1 MKNTSRRRLWVFR
14 CCAVVLAPILA
25 FCLLEFLLHIVGYGY
40 STSFF
45 LPARIGGSDY
55 YVTNDR
61 FGYRFFPSN
70 LARTP
75 APQRIAAAKPA
86 NTYRIFLFG
95 ESAAQGDPDPTFGV
109 GRYLQVLLHE
119 RYPGTDFEVVSA
131 TMTAINSHA
140 LLPIARDCTGLDG
153 DLWIVYM
160 GNNEMV
166 GPFGAG
172 TVFGPKAPG
181 NLLIRTILALKATR
195 TGQFLQSFTYVF
207 SRNRGMPQTWGG
219 LKMFQENIVPYDDPG
234 RQRVYRNFRENLE
247 DILQTGRRVKVPILL
262 STVACNL
269 KDCGPFASVHSKTLN
284 DEQRVAWEQAWRE
297 GVALQ
302 TNGAWTEALKAYCRA
317 ANLDPKFA
325 ELQFRMGLCE
335 LEQTNFCG
343 ASAYFQLARDYD
355 ALDFRADTEINRIIR
370 EAAGRSTQ
378 GVRLVDAADILA
390 KASPA
395 GIPGDELF
403 WEHVHLNFS
412 GNYLLAR
419 AFAEQ
424 SATLLPT
431 GIVARATSAW
441 ATEDLCNQRLAVSL
455 WDQYR
460 LWQENFS
467 RVSQPPFTEQ
477 LNDVPRAHMYMA
489 RLEELRAQMST
500 EARESARKSYQAALA
515 VSPKDAALYHN
526 YAQFLYMIGEIPA
539 AVEQQKRLCE
549 LLPIFPEPVFREG
562 QLLVCSGRI
571 EEAQECFRRAL
582 ALRSNYVP
590 ALNELGMILANA
602 RKTAEAAVCFTNAL
616 RINPGYVESRI
627 NLGFLAQHEGKMAE
641 AMSQYNEAASQQ
653 PDGPADCFRHG
664 VAFAQQHQRRDAI
677 QCFHEAVEM
686 NPAFWQARYLLGV
699 ELAGDGKVP
708 EAREQFAEVVRI
720 RPDFAKAHLNLGVA
734 LAKEGKTDDA
744 EPEFR
749 AAVRLDPAD
758 LLAQQQLETLER
770 WKQLRKV
777 NNAGSFIPK

>member
-1 MKNTSRRRLWVFR
+1 MKTTSRLRLWAFR
-14 CCAVVLAPILA
+14 CCAVILAPSLA
-25 FCLLEFLLHIVGYGY
+25 FGLLELFLHIVGYGY
-40 STSFF
+40 PTSFF
-45 LPARIGGSDY
+45 LLARIGGSDY

-75 APQRIAAAKPA
+75 TPQRIAAAKPA

-109 GRYLQVLLHE
+109 GRYLQILLHE

-140 LLPIARDCTGLDG
+140 LLPIARNCARLDG

-172 TVFGPKAPG
+172 TVFGPAAPG
-181 NLLIRTILALKATR
+181 NRLIRTILALKATR
-195 TGQFLQSFTYVF
+195 TGQLLERLAHAF

-219 LKMFQENIVPYDDPG
+219 LKMFQEHIVPYDDPG
-234 RQRVYRNFRENLE
+234 RQRVYRNFRANLE
-247 DILQTGRRVKVPILL
+247 DILWTGRRVKVPILL

-269 KDCGPFASVHSKTLN
+269 KDCGPFVSVHSKTLN
-284 DEQRVAWEQAWRE
+284 DDQRVVWEQAWGE

-317 ANLDPKFA
+317 ASLDPKFA
-325 ELQFRMGLCE
+325 ELQFRMGQCE
-335 LEQTNFCG
+335 LKLTNFSE
-343 ASAYFQLARDYD
+343 ASACFRLARDYD
-355 ALDFRADTEINRIIR
+355 ALDFRADTEINRIIC
-370 EAAGRSTQ
+370 EVVGRFTQ
-378 GVRLVDAADILA
+378 GVKLVDAADILA

-395 GIPGDELF
+395 GVPGNELF

-424 SATLLPT
+424 LATLLPT
-431 GIVARATSAW
+431 GIVVRATSAW

-467 RVSQPPFTEQ
+467 RVSQPPFTQQ

-515 VSPKDAALYHN
+515 VSPNDEALHHN
-526 YAQFLYMIGEIPA
+526 YAQFLYMIGEISA
-539 AVEQQKRLCE
+539 AVEQQKRVCE
-549 LLPIFPEPVFREG
+549 LLPVFPEPVFRAG
-562 QLLVCSGRI
+562 QFLVCAGRI
-571 EEAQECFRRAL
+571 EEARECFRRAL
-582 ALRSNYVP
+582 ALRGNYVP

-602 RKTAEAAVCFTNAL
+602 RNTAEATVCFNEAL

-627 NLGFLAQHEGKMAE
+627 NLGFLAQHEGKTAE

-653 PDGPADCFRHG
+653 PDGPADYFKRG
-664 VAFAQQHQRRDAI
+664 VAFAEQHQRSDAI
-677 QCFHEAVEM
+677 DFFHEAVEM

-699 ELAGDGKVP
+699 ELAGAGKVQ
-708 EAREQFAEVVRI
+708 EAREKFAEVVLI

-734 LAKEGKTDDA
+734 LAKEEKTDDA
-744 EPEFR
+744 EREFR

-777 NNAGSFIPK
+777 NHAGSFIPK